1 MEAHT
6 QTSNNTIKSGGHN
19 SSSNISNETT
29 QNQQPNVR
37 HIPIFVEGRDQPIV
51 NRHIIPDESHG
62 QSINNDHHHHSSF
75 GMGGPSLVDRVK
87 HIPVRTFQQNDDFRR
102 TRGPSP
108 TQRQVPVH
116 QNTFPGFRA
125 NNEPTF
131 IATETARPTSNQNVN
146 PHAENYENVAATQ
159 NSSSSSSVNNDPI
172 SKIQNIQREVLS
184 LMDKVEHFKGNSKK
198 DREYVYLDEM
208 LTQNLLKLDNI
219 DSEGSENIK
228 HARRE
233 AIKCINKC
241 IEVLEAKVDSNGPQN
256 REKNELN
263 SVTATA
269 V

>member
-1 MEAHT
+1 MDT
-6 QTSNNTIKSGGHN
+6 QTSFNSPNSGGHN
-19 SSSNISNETT
+19 TQSETT

-37 HIPIFVEGRDQPIV
+37 HIPIFVEGRDQPII
-51 NRHIIPDESHG
+51 NRHIVPD
-62 QSINNDHHHHSSF
+62 DSF
-75 GMGGPSLVDRVK
+75 GQPINDQPSFMGGPSLADRVK
-87 HIPVRTFQQNDDFRR
+87 HIPVRTFQQNEDFRR

-108 TQRQVPVH
+108 TQRNIPVH
-116 QNTFPGFRA
+116 QQNTFPGFRA
-125 NNEPTF
+125 NNEPSY
-131 IATETARPTSNQNVN
+131 APEPTKSGSNQNIQQN
-146 PHAENYENVAATQ
+146 HDINATNQ
-159 NSSSSSSVNNDPI
+159 NLSSSSVDCDPI
-172 SKIQNIQREVLS
+172 IKIQNIQRDVLS
-184 LMDKVEHFKGNSKK
+184 LMDKVEHFKGTTKK

-241 IEVLEAKVDSNGPQN
+241 IEVLEAKVDANGKQHSD
-256 REKNELN
+256 KSGMN